1 MPHWKI
7 RRYMKHG
14 TMPQLAVFEA
24 SARLGSYT
32 RAAEELHLA
41 QPTVSGLIKK
51 LTETVGMPLF
61 EQVGTRIFLTEPGRR
76 LHRSCEA
83 LFSTFAEAE
92 DSLGDLRALRSGRL
106 QLAVSTTGKYF
117 APRLLAEFVRLHTG
131 LEVSLEI
138 HNRRALLDRLARNE
152 DDLYIFANPPRE
164 SEAVRQAILPNP
176 MVAFAHADHP
186 LARQRAIP
194 LARLAQE
201 PLLMR
206 EPGSGT
212 RMVVE
217 ALFASHGLE
226 PRVRMELSTNEAVK
240 QAILAGLGVSIL
252 SRYTLGLDSEQ
263 RQLRVLDVEGLPLK
277 GHWYFVYPIG
287 KRLSLPAGSLME
299 FVRAEAKRLVQDHLP
314 PDA

>member
-1 MPHWKI
+1 MPHSKI

-51 LTETVGMPLF
+51 LTETIGLPLF
-61 EQVGTRIFLTEPGRR
+61 EHVGSRIFLTEPGRR
-76 LHRSCEA
+76 LLRSC
-83 LFSTFAEAE
+83 
-92 DSLGDLRALRSGRL
+92 DSLFRTLGETEEAFEDQRALRAGRL
-106 QLAVSTTGKYF
+106 QLAVCTSAKYF
-117 APRLLAEFVRLHTG
+117 APRMLAEFARRHAG

-152 DDLYIFANPPRE
+152 DDLYIFANPPHE

-186 LARQRAIP
+186 LAQQPAIP
-194 LARLAQE
+194 LERLAQE

-217 ALFASHGLE
+217 GLFARRGLA
-226 PRVRMELSTNEAVK
+226 PRVRMELCTNEAVK

-252 SRYTLGLDSEQ
+252 SRDTLGLDREHSL
-263 RQLRVLDVEGLPLK
+263 LRVLDVQGLPLE
-277 GHWYFVYPIG
+277 GYWYFVYPVG
-287 KRLSLPAGSLME
+287 KHLSLPAGSLME
-299 FVRAEAKRLVQDHLP
+299 FVRAEAKRLVTG
-314 PDA
+314 A

>member
-1 MPHWKI
+1 MPHSKI

-41 QPTVSGLIKK
+41 QPTVSGLIKR
-51 LTETVGMPLF
+51 LTETVGLSLF

-83 LFSTFAEAE
+83 LFRTFAEAE
-92 DSLGDLRALRSGRL
+92 ETFEGFRALRSGRL
-106 QLAVSTTGKYF
+106 QVAVCTSGKYF
-117 APRLLAEFVRLHTG
+117 ATRMLAEFVRMHAG

-152 DDLYIFANPPRE
+152 DDLYIFANPPQE

-186 LARQRAIP
+186 LAGKRAIP

-217 ALFASHGLE
+217 ALFRRHGLE
-226 PRVRMELSTNEAVK
+226 PRVRMELGTNEAVK

-252 SRYTLGLDSEQ
+252 SRYTLGLDCEQ
-263 RQLRVLDVEGLPLK
+263 RHLKVLDVEELPLE
-277 GHWYFVYPIG
+277 GYWYFAYPIG
-287 KRLSLPAGSLME
+287 KRLSPPAGSLME
-299 FVRAEAKRLVQDHLP
+299 FVRAEANRLVQDVLQYER
-314 PDA
+314 

>member
-1 MPHWKI
+1 MPHSKI

-51 LTETVGMPLF
+51 LTETVGLPLF
-61 EQVGTRIFLTEPGRR
+61 EQVGSRIFLTDPGRR
-76 LHRSCEA
+76 LLRSC
-83 LFSTFAEAE
+83 
-92 DSLGDLRALRSGRL
+92 DSLFRTLGETEEAFDDQRALRAGRL
-106 QLAVSTTGKYF
+106 QLAVCTSAKYF
-117 APRLLAEFVRLHTG
+117 APRMLVEFARRHAG

-138 HNRRALLDRLARNE
+138 HNRRALLERLARNE
-152 DDLYIFANPPRE
+152 DDLYIFANPPHE

-176 MVAFAHADHP
+176 MVAFAHADHA
-186 LARQRAIP
+186 LADEAAIP
-194 LARLAQE
+194 LERLAQE

-217 ALFASHGLE
+217 NLFARRNLM
-226 PRVRMELSTNEAVK
+226 PKVRMELCTNEAVK

-252 SRYTLGLDSEQ
+252 SRDTLGLDREHSL
-263 RQLRVLDVEGLPLK
+263 LRVLDVQGLPLE
-277 GHWYFVYPIG
+277 GYWYFVYPVG

-299 FVRAEAKRLVQDHLP
+299 FVRVEAKRLVT
-314 PDA
+314 AA